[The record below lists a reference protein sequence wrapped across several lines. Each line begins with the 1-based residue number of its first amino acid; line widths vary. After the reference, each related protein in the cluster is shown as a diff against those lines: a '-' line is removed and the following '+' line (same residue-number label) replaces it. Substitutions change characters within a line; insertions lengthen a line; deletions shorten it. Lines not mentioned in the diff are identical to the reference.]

1 MRRRKKRVVG
11 KDQDKE
17 IMIMNKYYLDFK
29 KNKEMIC
36 VYSDETDTESFAT
49 GYVVGVSDDDIIL
62 YHLTP
67 NGNYD
72 GYLLLPI
79 NKVFLIEHDTKYS
92 NKIKYISEKQSK
104 QNIQYFDDENLK
116 SCLIKYAFENDLI
129 IEVQLINSGLNDV
142 VGKVF
147 SFDEETIIIDKYT
160 EYGEKDGH
168 AIFNILDITRLSCDN
183 EEERI
188 IKYII

>member
-104 QNIQYFDDENLK
+104 QNIQYFD
-116 SCLIKYAFENDLI
+116 
-129 IEVQLINSGLNDV
+129 
-142 VGKVF
+142 
-147 SFDEETIIIDKYT
+147 EETIIIDKYT
-160 EYGEKDGH
+160 EYGEKDGQ